1 MKNEEYILHQKLNN
15 YIGDER
21 LQLLS
26 TIKEIIEYEVQ
37 KQLKKLKTSDRGQN
51 INPPNT
57 LVGNKT
63 S

>member
-37 KQLKKLKTSDRGQN
+37 KQLKKLKTSE
-51 INPPNT
+51 PPNE
-57 LVGNKT
+57 VKI
-63 S
+63 